1 MSRGMSAGLEEA
13 DQQPASGSGT
23 KVAAGEREG
32 LVMASY
38 VEEIFSLDGLV
49 AVVTGGSS
57 GIGRAIAGALAR
69 AGGSTVVVARGEDR
83 LGAAGCRLAAGG
95 GSAA

>member
-1 MSRGMSAGLEEA
+1 MSRVRCAGLEEA

-38 VEEIFSLDGLV
+38 VEQMFSLDGLV

-57 GIGRAIAGALAR
+57 GIGRAIAGALAH
-69 AGGSTVVVARGEDR
+69 AGGSVVMVARGEDR
-83 LGAAGCRLAAGG
+83 LGAGG
-95 GSAA
+95 GEVTPRRRPAG